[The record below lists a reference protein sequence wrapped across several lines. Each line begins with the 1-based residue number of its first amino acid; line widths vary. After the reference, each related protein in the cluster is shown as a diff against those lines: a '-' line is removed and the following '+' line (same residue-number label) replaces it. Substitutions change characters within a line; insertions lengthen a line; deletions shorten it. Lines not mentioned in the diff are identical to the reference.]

1 MAGTSW
7 GTIAIMVPIIAP
19 LALSVSGG
27 SPAAVAATNGYVKF
41 SIQTWNSASGTW
53 NAATTATTAKVA
65 TMSTSGT
72 EFSTFVAV
80 PLNEQL
86 LVTAEFTCDQA
97 SETFS
102 KVLTNTNS

>member
-53 NAATTATTAKVA
+53 NAATTATTAKVP
-65 TMSTSGT
+65 TMSTSGDT
-72 EFSTFVAV
+72 FSTFVAI
-80 PLNEQL
+80 PLNEQI

-97 SETFS
+97 SKTVS
-102 KVLTNTNS
+102 GVLKNANA

>member
-41 SIQTWNSASGTW
+41 SIQTWNSASGT
-53 NAATTATTAKVA
+53 
-65 TMSTSGT
+65 
-72 EFSTFVAV
+72 
-80 PLNEQL
+80 
-86 LVTAEFTCDQA
+86 
-97 SETFS
+97 
-102 KVLTNTNS
+102 

>member
-41 SIQTWNSASGTW
+41 SIQTWNSASGDW
-53 NAATTATTAKVA
+53 NAAKTYTAKVD
-65 TMSTSGT
+65 S
-72 EFSTFVAV
+72 
-80 PLNEQL
+80 
-86 LVTAEFTCDQA
+86 VTAGTAIGA
-97 SETFS
+97 SVNLPVPTTQNVLVSAVVKTSVGTFALAEV
-102 KVLTNTNS
+102 VLAGR

>member
-41 SIQTWNSASGTW
+41 NVQTWNSASGTW
-53 NAATTATTAKVA
+53 NAASVYTFDKGNVN
-65 TMSTSGT
+65 SGV
-72 EFSTFVAV
+72 SISVSKSLAV
-80 PLNEQL
+80 PTTQDV
-86 LVTAEFTCDQA
+86 LVSAVVKTSVGTFALAEV
-97 SETFS
+97 
-102 KVLTNTNS
+102 VLAGR

>member
-7 GTIAIMVPIIAP
+7 GTIATMVPIIAP

-53 NAATTATTAKVA
+53 NAATTATTAKVV

-80 PLNEQL
+80 PLSEQL

-102 KVLTNTNS
+102 KVLTNTNT